1 MTFAKKSK
9 SKELSAQGSHLLRQ
23 IFPLLQRIEDKSA
36 ERDKAGNR
44 RLSYA
49 QYASLILVGLFN
61 PTLDS
66 ARALIAASGIKGVRK
81 LTGGGKVS
89 LGSFSEAASVFDP
102 ASLEPLIKRFK
113 QRLRDK
119 RTRESV
125 DASVFTAGLA
135 ERLVAVDATVLSTL
149 PGLASDSSRMRR
161 WRLHVFLRVAG
172 GVVEKSCLTEEPSRP
187 GRSERDM
194 AQAMLPPKASDQE
207 VAGLY
212 LLDRGY
218 RSGALFNR
226 IVAVGG
232 DYVARINRNEG
243 QAQSQCASLTDEAR
257 AMGVVADEQITYGTR
272 KSDRVDHPM
281 RRITL
286 VPPSDRPSSARQGRP
301 RTDQSGRD
309 ELVLATTLFD
319 LPAEQIVALYAERWT
334 IELFFRFLKHT
345 LGCQKLL
352 STKTKG
358 VQIQLYCAVLASL
371 LLALACGRS
380 ITKRQY
386 EMVCLRLTGWAD
398 DEDLCQAFGLP
409 PP

>member
-1 MTFAKKSK
+1 MSRAKGSK
-9 SKELSAQGSHLLRQ
+9 SRELSAQGSHLLRQ
-23 IFPLLQRIEDKSA
+23 LFPLLKRIEDKSA

-44 RLSYA
+44 QLNYA

-61 PTLDS
+61 PTLES
-66 ARALIAASGIKGVRK
+66 ARALIAASGTSGVRK

-113 QRLRDK
+113 QRLWDK
-119 RTRESV
+119 RSRECIDTGVLTS
-125 DASVFTAGLA
+125 GLA
-135 ERLVAVDATVLSTL
+135 DRLVAVDATVLSTL
-149 PGLASDSSRMRR
+149 PGLASNSPRMRR
-161 WRLHVFLRVAG
+161 WRLHVFLRVG
-172 GVVEKSCLTEEPSRP
+172 TGLVETSCLTEEPSRP

-194 AQAMLPPKASDQE
+194 AKAMLPSGPTNKE

-226 IVAVGG
+226 IVTVGG

-243 QAQSQCASLTDEAR
+243 RPLNESAPLTDEAR
-257 AMGVVADEQITYGTR
+257 AIGVVADEQITYGTR
-272 KSDRVDHPM
+272 RSGRVDHPI

-286 VPPSDRPSSARQGRP
+286 VPPQDRPSSARQGRP
-301 RTDQSGRD
+301 RTDQSGRE
-309 ELVLATTLFD
+309 ELVLVTTLFD

-386 EMVCLRLTGWAD
+386 EMVCLHLSGWANN
-398 DEDLCQAFGLP
+398 EDLSQAFGLP